1 MYLGMAFR
9 HRNVV
14 FSLQCR
20 GKHVEDMN
28 KMDLLDLL
36 YDDIVLEK
44 KACLIHHATA
54 PAVRTCSPLN
64 GAYVQ
69 PTE

>member
-1 MYLGMAFR
+1 MHRKGKMLGTTPNESRPCDTYLGMAFR
-9 HRNVV
+9 QRDVV

-44 KACLIHHATA
+44 KACSL
-54 PAVRTCSPLN
+54 
-64 GAYVQ
+64 Q
-69 PTE
+69 